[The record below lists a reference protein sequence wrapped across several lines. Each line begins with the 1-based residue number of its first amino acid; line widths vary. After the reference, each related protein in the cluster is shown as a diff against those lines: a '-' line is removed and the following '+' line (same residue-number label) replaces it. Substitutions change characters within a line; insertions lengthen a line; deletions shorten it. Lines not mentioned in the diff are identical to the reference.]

1 MVGVQVRQ
9 HDDVDGLGR
18 RAERAQILRQL
29 AEVVLHR
36 LQALPRSGVAQNE
49 LAAMADQEAVDVER
63 HRLAVGDA
71 GELGALLGRDAE
83 DDVVVAVQHPV
94 GDGGD
99 GELADLPCA
108 QAAAAS
114 AGLPRIMSE
123 AFSAIISTQAL
134 MWAETRSG
142 IAEASTTRS
151 CSTPCTRN
159 CGSTT
164 VWGPVPIMQVEAGW
178 LAVAATFLIQL
189 SISASVC
196 TLGPGDSSAPRKR
209 ASGGCAATSR
219 AILKPW
225 RKVGRSLG
233 ADKKFVTIFTLSRG
247 SFERSS
253 TSPRLSGCSRQGRM
267 P

>member
-29 AEVVLHR
+29 AEVLLHR

-99 GELADLPCA
+99 GELADLPGA
-108 QAAAAS
+108 HAAAAS

-151 CSTPCTRN
+151 CSTPFTLSWWSRTA
-159 CGSTT
+159 S
-164 VWGPVPIMQVEAGW
+164 GPAPIAQVPHGW
-178 LAVAATFLIQL
+178 WAVIAVRLMNA
-189 SISASVC
+189 SIWPSVL
-196 TLGPGDSSAPRKR
+196 TSGPGDFSSPRKR
-209 ASGGCAATSR
+209 S
-219 AILKPW
+219 
-225 RKVGRSLG
+225 
-233 ADKKFVTIFTLSRG
+233 
-247 SFERSS
+247 
-253 TSPRLSGCSRQGRM
+253 
-267 P
+267 